1 MTINVNRI
9 KNMPAHI
16 NNEKESIVIKA
27 GGTKGAA
34 LSVVVIAETMRRVIP
49 TPVQVPKPT
58 PKRII
63 SICSTKIILKLCDKV
78 IPKDRKVPILDLIW
92 PDKKI
97 I

>member
-1 MTINVNRI
+1 MTININRI

-49 TPVQVPKPT
+49 TPVQLPKHT

-63 SICSTKIILKLCDKV
+63 RTCSTRIILKLCDNV
-78 IPKDRKVPILDLIW
+78 IPKDRKVPILDLI
-92 PDKKI
+92 
-97 I
+97 